1 MKYNQVISDR
11 YSKEKKDMKIIKRN
25 GSEEA
30 FDVKKIEAA
39 VRKADGPT
47 NRAPFGSFAPICV
60 YLAGL

>member
-39 VRKADGPT
+39 VRKADSSRDQKPD
-47 NRAPFGSFAPICV
+47 RRPD
-60 YLAGL
+60 

>member
-39 VRKADGPT
+39 VRRQTVHQRPEA
-47 NRAPFGSFAPICV
+47 
-60 YLAGL
+60 

>member
-39 VRKADGPT
+39 VRKADRSSETRSLTDDQIG
-47 NRAPFGSFAPICV
+47 
-60 YLAGL
+60 